1 MPKGKYGLDALEALI
16 TKLEF
21 PISKREI
28 IDHFGDEMVEVV
40 EGHPVR
46 LWMLLAN
53 CPEKRFESRE
63 DFLTCRAVIEAIRT
77 EREEE
82 AA

>member
-1 MPKGKYGLDALEALI
+1 MPENKYGIAALEVLI
-16 TKLEF
+16 SKLDF
-21 PISKREI
+21 PISKQEI
-28 IDHFGDEMVEVV
+28 IDRFGNEMVEVV

-63 DFLTCRAVIEAIRT
+63 DFLTCDAIVEAVRT
-77 EREEE
+77 EQEET
-82 AA
+82 A